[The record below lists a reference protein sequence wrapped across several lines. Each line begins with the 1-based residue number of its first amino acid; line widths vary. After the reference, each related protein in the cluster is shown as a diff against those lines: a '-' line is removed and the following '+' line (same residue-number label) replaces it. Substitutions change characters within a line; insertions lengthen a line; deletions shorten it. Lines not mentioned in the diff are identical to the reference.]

1 MKLIS
6 KNVYSE
12 KLKDDKY
19 FYFNVLFDD
28 NAKPIIGNGSDEKHL
43 NIIVSVLICL
53 MLTSHETESDFLHLY
68 NGLLKQAEIMDLDWE
83 PDFSMQDACRA
94 SLNAIAKVQP
104 STVVLMCYFHVMDNI
119 RKKKKL
125 VKSDLLFSS

>member
-1 MKLIS
+1 MI
-6 KNVYSE
+6 NVYGVV
-12 KLKDDKY
+12 DIQGV
-19 FYFNVLFDD
+19 F
-28 NAKPIIGNGSDEKHL
+28 H
-43 NIIVSVLICL
+43 LICL

-104 STVVLMCYFHVMDNI
+104 STGAKSGSYKRAEKAYHRDN
-119 RKKKKL
+119 
-125 VKSDLLFSS
+125 